1 MGSLGGVISI
11 NIILSVIFSIFLTR
25 LSSFKSDEEEEG
37 SSLIVTLLYVLSL
50 ALLANKLASN
60 LTTLFCISLRVVGS
74 LSLNG

>member
-1 MGSLGGVISI
+1 LGSLGGVISI

-74 LSLNG
+74 LSLN